1 MRINGLNVD
10 TRKIA
15 EGLYAI
21 IEEKGEAGIVAFGMI
36 PKWIV
41 DLLEKLVREK
51 IISESARQV
60 GVSAGQ
66 LTPHVD
72 QDKVKKMVSEISHA
86 VCTDIYAV
94 ASERG
99 KMLV

>member
-1 MRINGLNVD
+1 MKINGLNVD

-15 EGLYAI
+15 EGLYDL
-21 IEEKGEAGIVAFGMI
+21 IEQKGEAGIVAFGMI

-41 DLLEKLVREK
+41 DLLEKLLREK

-60 GVSAGQ
+60 GISADE
-66 LTPHVD
+66 LSPVVD
-72 QDKVKKMVSEISHA
+72 QDKVKQMVSEISRA
-86 VCTDIYAV
+86 ICIDIYAV
-94 ASERG
+94 AGERG